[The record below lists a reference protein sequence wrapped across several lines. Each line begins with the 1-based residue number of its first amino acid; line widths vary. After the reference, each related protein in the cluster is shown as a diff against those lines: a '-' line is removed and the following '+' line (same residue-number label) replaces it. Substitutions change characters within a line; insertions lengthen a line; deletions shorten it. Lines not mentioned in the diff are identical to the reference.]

1 VTNQTQESTSIY
13 SPAGDTFETPS
24 TNGGFQLNSLYAVA
38 FRSRTYSR
46 IFYLLIGLPLS
57 LFVTTFTLTALV
69 LSIALAPVGIG
80 LIVLGGLA
88 TGVWIL
94 FGIEREAAILLLRT
108 DIKPIVTPKSDSD
121 DAVSMVKAHLKS
133 PRTWLTILYLIGRF
147 PVGAI
152 SFVVTVS
159 ALGVAS
165 MVTAAPLLINLT
177 DIDLGFW
184 LVEELWEAL
193 ILALIGPPLALA
205 ALHLVNAVAL
215 VNSGLI
221 NLIIEPEP
229 HPLTPEQMTH
239 Q

>member
-1 VTNQTQESTSIY
+1 
-13 SPAGDTFETPS
+13 
-24 TNGGFQLNSLYAVA
+24 LNSLYAVA

-229 HPLTPEQMTH
+229 RPLTPEQMTH

>member
-1 VTNQTQESTSIY
+1 
-13 SPAGDTFETPS
+13 
-24 TNGGFQLNSLYAVA
+24 VA
-38 FRSRTYSR
+38 FRPRTYSR

-108 DIKPIVTPKSDSD
+108 DIKPIVTPKSESD
-121 DAVSMVKAHLKS
+121 DAVSTVKAHLKS

-159 ALGVAS
+159 ALGLAS

-177 DIDLGFW
+177 DIDLGIW

-193 ILALIGPPLALA
+193 LLALIGPPLALA

-215 VNSGLI
+215 VNSLLI

-229 HPLTPEQMTH
+229 HPIAPE
-239 Q
+239 